1 MVKIAATVERAPP
14 LSLWPGKTPPGG
26 WGKGSRTHRAAF
38 ARRVLSRRGCYAE
51 RAAASARAIV
61 SRRWSRAATKR

>member
-26 WGKGSRTHRAAF
+26 WGEAFPHTPGSVR
-38 ARRVLSRRGCYAE
+38 E
-51 RAAASARAIV
+51 ARAELV
-61 SRRWSRAATKR
+61 RALLGTRRRQRAGDSL